1 MSNFTNVADMVDPVT
16 GLTYRQINNAKK
28 HKFQVGQ
35 LVELESGA
43 RLFVAKQTRD
53 CDGTP
58 LYSLTCRPSHHY
70 QFKNAMDWIGGFSG
84 DDLQLI
90 GD

>member
-1 MSNFTNVADMVDPVT
+1 MKKHTNAADVLDLTT
-16 GLTYRQINNAKK
+16 GLTYRQLNNAKK
-28 HKFQVGQ
+28 HKFKVGQ
-35 LVELESGA
+35 LVELEGGA

-58 LYSLTCRPSHHY
+58 LYSLTCSSPKDY
-70 QFKNAMDWIGGFSG
+70 GFGNATKWVNGFNG
-84 DDLQLI
+84 DNLKSI

>member
-58 LYSLTCRPSHHY
+58 LYSLTYVLPKDREFGNTIKWVNGFNGENLKS
-70 QFKNAMDWIGGFSG
+70 IGG
-84 DDLQLI
+84 
-90 GD
+90 